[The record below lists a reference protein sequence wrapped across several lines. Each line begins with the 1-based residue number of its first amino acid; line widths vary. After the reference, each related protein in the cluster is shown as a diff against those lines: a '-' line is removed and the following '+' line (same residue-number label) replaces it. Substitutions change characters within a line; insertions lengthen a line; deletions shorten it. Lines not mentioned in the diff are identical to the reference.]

1 MHMGQQLLRGSVSVW
16 QLVSVAITELHGFRL
31 HLSKAMSIYGSGTD
45 SRSGFYGDKYTKDC
59 RH

>member
-1 MHMGQQLLRGSVSVW
+1 MGQELLRGSVSIW
-16 QLVSVAITELHGFRL
+16 RLVSVAATELHRFQP
-31 HLSKAMSIYGSGTD
+31 HLSKDMSTYGSGTD